1 MMSDW
6 EYQDRRLL
14 GTMDCS
20 EFLGRFSEFYD
31 APLGAPI
38 RRDAETHME
47 ECEKCARYE
56 QVVSRGV
63 KLLQGAPRMELPESF
78 RPRLQHRLFHIDDW
92 DGAAHTTSASAV
104 PVAAAVGMAILLT
117 IIAWYPSVWR
127 ATPEVSLPAI
137 IVSGPPGPAPLF
149 PTDVLGFPVGSPL
162 NLGSGLWSDP
172 NTLLYEYSPMGE
184 RYRNNSVLRRTGLD

>member
-1 MMSDW
+1 MSDR
-6 EYQDRRLL
+6 EYQDRRLI

-31 APLGAPI
+31 APPGAPI
-38 RRDAETHME
+38 RRDAEAHMA
-47 ECEKCARYE
+47 ECENCARYE

-63 KLLQGAPRMELPESF
+63 KLLQAAPRMELPESF

-92 DGAAHTTSASAV
+92 DGAAHTTSGSAV

-117 IIAWYPSVWR
+117 IIAWYPSVRR

-137 IVSGPPGPAPLF
+137 IVSGPPAPAPLF
-149 PTDVLGFPVGSPL
+149 TTDVLGFPVGSSL

-172 NTLLYEYSPMGE
+172 NTLLYEYSPMSE

>member
-1 MMSDW
+1 MSDR
-6 EYQDRRLL
+6 EYQDRRLI

-38 RRDAETHME
+38 RRDAEAHMA
-47 ECEKCARYE
+47 ECENCARYE

-63 KLLQGAPRMELPESF
+63 KLLQAAPRMELPESF

-92 DGAAHTTSASAV
+92 DGAAHTTSGSAV

-117 IIAWYPSVWR
+117 IIAWYPSLRR
-127 ATPEVSLPAI
+127 ATPEVNLPAI
-137 IVSGPPGPAPLF
+137 IVSGPPAPAPLF
-149 PTDVLGFPVGSPL
+149 TTDVLGFPVGSSL

-172 NTLLYEYSPMGE
+172 NTLLYEYSPMSE